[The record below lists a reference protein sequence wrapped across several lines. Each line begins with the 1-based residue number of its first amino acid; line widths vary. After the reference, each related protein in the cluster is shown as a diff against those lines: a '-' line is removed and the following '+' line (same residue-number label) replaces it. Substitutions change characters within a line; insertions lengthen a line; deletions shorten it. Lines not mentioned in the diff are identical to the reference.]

1 MSFYEFPK
9 EHWIHLRTSNAIE
22 SIFAG
27 VRLRINAAK
36 RMRVRENA
44 LYLTFK
50 LILRLGLNWR
60 SINAPNQLQLLLEG
74 HRFRDGKLVIDPPLS
89 RSAEASA

>member
-1 MSFYEFPK
+1 M
-9 EHWIHLRTSNAIE
+9 
-22 SIFAG
+22 
-27 VRLRINAAK
+27 
-36 RMRVRENA
+36 RENA